1 MAYKFI
7 QPNEYLGKQLILDSD
22 RVLFHGRK
30 DTILVANEAFVVTAD
45 ELHLNSNNLT
55 KINSPKVYIGP
66 VENQQDPNNPAV
78 KGEELVDTL
87 GQIIDKFI
95 QFLTV
100 QYPLTSTIPTVGAP
114 SPSNLANVQTL
125 VTELNT
131 LKSSLNRVKSDKVYI
146 K

>member
-7 QPNEYLGKQLILDSD
+7 QPNEYQGKQLILDSD

-45 ELHLNSNNLT
+45 ELHSNANNLA
-55 KINSPKVYIGP
+55 KINSPLVYIGP

-87 GQIIDKFI
+87 GQMIDKFI

-100 QYPLTSTIPTVGAP
+100 QYPLTATTPNVGSP
-114 SPSNLANVQTL
+114 SPSNAAAVKPLIG
-125 VTELNT
+125 ELNA
-131 LKSSLNRVKSDKVYI
+131 LKNSLDIIKSDKVFI

>member
-45 ELHLNSNNLT
+45 ELHSNANTLA

-66 VENQQDPNNPAV
+66 VEDQQDPNNPAV

>member
-45 ELHLNSNNLT
+45 ELHSNANILA

-100 QYPLTSTIPTVGAP
+100 QYPLTTTIPVVGAP
-114 SPSNLANVQTL
+114 SPS
-125 VTELNT
+125 
-131 LKSSLNRVKSDKVYI
+131 
-146 K
+146 

>member
-7 QPNEYLGKQLILDSD
+7 QPNEYLGKQLILNSD

-45 ELHLNSNNLT
+45 ELHSNANILA

-100 QYPLTSTIPTVGAP
+100 QYPLTSTTPTVGTP
-114 SPSNLANVQTL
+114 SPSNLTNVQTL
-125 VTELNT
+125 VAELNT
-131 LKSSLNRVKSDKVYI
+131 LKTSLDRVKSDKVYI

>member
-7 QPNEYLGKQLILDSD
+7 QPNEYFGKQLILDSD

-30 DTILVANEAFVVTAD
+30 DTVLVTKEAFVVSAD
-45 ELHLNSNNLT
+45 ELHSNANVLA

-78 KGEELVDTL
+78 KGQELVDTL
-87 GQIIDKFI
+87 GQMIDKFI

-100 QYPLTSTIPTVGAP
+100 QYPLTTTAPVVGAP
-114 SPSNLANVQTL
+114 SPTNLANVQTL
-125 VTELNT
+125 VGELNT
-131 LKSSLNRVKSDKVYI
+131 LKASLDKIKSDKVYI

>member
-1 MAYKFI
+1 M
-7 QPNEYLGKQLILDSD
+7 
-22 RVLFHGRK
+22 
-30 DTILVANEAFVVTAD
+30 VANEAFVVTAD
-45 ELHLNSNNLT
+45 ELHSNANNLT

-87 GQIIDKFI
+87 GQMIDKFI

-100 QYPLTSTIPTVGAP
+100 QYPLTTTIPIVGAP
-114 SPSNLANVQTL
+114 SPVNLANVQTL
-125 VTELNT
+125 VAELNT
-131 LKSSLNRVKSDKVYI
+131 LKASLDRVKSDKVYI